1 MFLYKYESIVNLIL
15 EEKKMGDGSIGA
27 TTGISSK
34 DRWADYEEYRKNLAG
49 GALGAKSKPG
59 NNTLDISAK
68 LSGTDKTSDSKA
80 AQTSIMPGDKDERT
94 KAQSVSHNPNDL
106 GNMLANWS
114 NMDWNKK
121 DWTASASNA

>member
-1 MFLYKYESIVNLIL
+1 
-15 EEKKMGDGSIGA
+15 MGDSSIGA

-34 DRWADYEEYRKNLAG
+34 DRWADYEEFRKNIAG
-49 GALGAKSKPG
+49 GAKAKPTK
-59 NNTLDISAK
+59 NNLDISKQLA
-68 LSGTDKTSDSKA
+68 GVDKKSDAKA
-80 AQTSIMPGDKDERT
+80 AQTTIMTGDKDERT